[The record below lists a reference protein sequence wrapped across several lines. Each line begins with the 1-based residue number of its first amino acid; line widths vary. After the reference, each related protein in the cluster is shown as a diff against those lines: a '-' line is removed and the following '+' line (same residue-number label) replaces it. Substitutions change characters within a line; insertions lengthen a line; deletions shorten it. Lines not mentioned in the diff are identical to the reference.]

1 MSTTAVPRHVE
12 PGDPVAV
19 IGLGKMGL
27 PMARNLARAGFDV
40 VGHDVVPE
48 ARERARSEGLRTA
61 GSVAEAARGARLVLL
76 VVGFD
81 AEVLETTTGT
91 SGVLAVAMPGAVV
104 AVCSTVEP
112 ETVRQVE
119 RAARPRGVHVLDTP
133 VARGEPAAEDGS
145 LLVLCGGDAALLDAV
160 SGPLH
165 AIGSDIYRLGPVGA
179 GQVGKMLNNYLLWS
193 CVVANHEVMR
203 LGSRLGLSLEPL
215 REALLMSSGS
225 NWALETWTR
234 SRPMPWAEEDMR
246 VLREYA
252 GGVGLELPVAE
263 TVERQITEIK
273 RRKNAWTAG
282 GGSASSMDAF
292 TRSLP

>member
-1 MSTTAVPRHVE
+1 MNTTSVPRHLGS
-12 PGDPVAV
+12 GDVVAV

-40 VGHDVVPE
+40 VGYDVVAE
-48 ARERARSEGLRTA
+48 ARDRARAEGLRA
-61 GSVAEAARGARLVLL
+61 AESVADATRGARLVLL

-81 AEVLETTTGT
+81 AEVLETTTGPG
-91 SGVLAVAMPGAVV
+91 GVLTAAMPGAVV

-112 ETVRQVE
+112 ETVRKVE
-119 RAARPRGVHVLDTP
+119 HAARPHGVHVLDTP

-160 SGPLH
+160 SAPLH

-215 REALLMSSGS
+215 REALLMSSGA
-225 NWALETWTR
+225 NWALDTWTR

-252 GGVGLELPVAE
+252 EGVGLELPLAE
-263 TVERQITEIK
+263 AVEREITDIK

-292 TRSLP
+292 TRSLS

>member
-1 MSTTAVPRHVE
+1 MISTSVPRNVE
-12 PGDPVAV
+12 PGDVVAV

-40 VGHDVVPE
+40 VGHDLVPD
-48 ARERARSEGLRTA
+48 ARERARAEGLRTA
-61 GSVAEAARGARLVLL
+61 GSVGEATRGARLVLV

-81 AEVLETTTGT
+81 AEVLETTTGPD
-91 SGVLAVAMPGAVV
+91 GVLAAAMPGAVV

-112 ETVRQVE
+112 ETVRKVE
-119 RAARPRGVHVLDTP
+119 HAARAHGVHVLDTP
-133 VARGEPAAEDGS
+133 VARGEPAAEDGT

-160 SGPLH
+160 SAPLH

-193 CVVANHEVMR
+193 CVVADHEVMR

-215 REALLMSSGS
+215 REALLMSSGA

-252 GGVGLELPVAE
+252 HAVGLELPLAE
-263 TVERQITEIK
+263 TVERQITDIK
-273 RRKNAWTAG
+273 QRKNGWTSG
-282 GGSASSMDAF
+282 GGAGSSMDAF
-292 TRSLP
+292 TRSLS